1 MRILY
6 DHQMFSLQKYGG
18 ITKYFSE
25 LICNIPAEH
34 QYEISLINS
43 DNQYLSEKH
52 NLFKIRNILP
62 AREFKGK
69 YTLKKINYSINK
81 YYSKRFIEKNN
92 FDLFHPTFYDTY
104 FLDVL
109 KKPYVITVHDLIA
122 FKFKDLL
129 SHFSAIRPKMK
140 EAIENANRIIS
151 VSENTKNDVVEVFNI
166 NPDKIDVI
174 YHGYNLPTNLSTSNE
189 FGEYILFVGRRES
202 YKNFST
208 FVYAISNMLAK
219 NKTLKL
225 ICVGKPFS
233 KEEIAEFTRL
243 HIADQ
248 VKAVNVDEAG
258 LNNLYTN
265 ALVFVYPS
273 LYEGFGMPILEA
285 FANNCPIC
293 LSNTGCFP
301 EIAGTGGTY
310 FDPASEASI
319 AAAVEKVIYND
330 SLKADMI
337 SEGKKRLVNFS
348 WKKTAEQTIST
359 YQKVL

>member
-25 LICNIPAEH
+25 LMYNIPAEH

-43 DNQYLSEKH
+43 DNQYLSEKKDF
-52 NLFKIRNILP
+52 FKKANILP
-62 AREFKGK
+62 DREFKGK

-81 YYSKRFIEKNN
+81 YYSKRSIQKNN

-104 FLDVL
+104 FLEVL

-151 VSENTKNDVVEVFNI
+151 VSENTKSDIVDVFNI

-174 YHGYNLPTNLSTSNE
+174 YHGYNLPVNRNTQNE
-189 FGEYILFVGRRES
+189 YGDYILFVGRRES
-202 YKNFST
+202 YKNFNT
-208 FVYAISNMLAK
+208 FVYAISSLLVK
-219 NKTLKL
+219 NKNLKL
-225 ICVGKPFS
+225 ICVGKPFD
-233 KEEIAEFTRL
+233 KEELADFAKLNIAG
-243 HIADQ
+243 Q
-248 VKAVNVDEAG
+248 VKAVNVDEEG
-258 LNNLYTN
+258 LNKLYTH
-265 ALVFVYPS
+265 AQVFVYPS

-301 EIAGTGGTY
+301 EIAGTAGIY
-310 FDPASEASI
+310 FDPAKEESI
-319 AAAVEKVIYND
+319 REAVEKVIGD
-330 SLKADMI
+330 STLKENI
-337 SEGKKRLVNFS
+337 VEEGKKRLADFS
-348 WKKTAEQTIST
+348 WKKTAAETIKT
-359 YQKVL
+359 YQKVI